1 MAAFEVLNQKGE
13 KVSEVNLSDEIFDLE
28 VRGDILN
35 TVVRMQLAARRAGT
49 ASAKGR
55 SEIKGSTVKLY
66 RQKGTGRARK
76 GSIKSPLLK
85 GGGVVFG
92 PKPRSYEFSVPKKVK
107 KTAKK
112 MALSAKN
119 QNNCLKILNTIE
131 LEEIKTK
138 KFIEILEALNVKNAL
153 IIVND
158 MDDKVVLSA
167 RNIPSIKILHVDGLN
182 VYDVLK
188 YENLILLESS
198 AKEIEGRLS

>member
-13 KVSEVNLSDEIFDLE
+13 KVSDIELSDDIFGLE
-28 VRGDILN
+28 VKKDILN
-35 TVVRMQLAARRAGT
+35 TVVRMQRAARRSGT

-55 SEIKGSTVKLY
+55 SEIVGSTVKLY
-66 RQKGTGRARK
+66 RQKGTGRARR
-76 GSIKSPLLK
+76 GNIKSPLLK

-92 PKPRSYEFSVPKKVK
+92 PKPRSYEIKVPKKVK

-119 QNNCLKILNTIE
+119 QSNTLKILNKIE

-138 KFIEILEALNVKNAL
+138 KFAEILEALKVKNAL
-153 IIVND
+153 IIVD
-158 MDDKVVLSA
+158 DFDDKVVLSA
-167 RNIPSIKILHVDGLN
+167 RNIPSIKVLHVDGLN

-198 AKEIEGRLS
+198 IKEIEGRLA